1 MGTPT
6 KAQERVKSAEEI
18 ELEKQAAIAKLKN
31 DIAQSELNTVKAKK
45 ESGGVLTDKEQAEV
59 DKAIAEANK
68 ATIQAK
74 RDAFK
79 GPEIAP
85 LSGKVTSEGSFI
97 EVKVLAQS
105 TLLASMKSL
114 STKLQANAAFN
125 NKKPVFIIYNSA
137 DLQGIELYAA
147 IRDQVK
153 SMENAFTL
161 SNKAAKDLLDKKPN
175 FSSPPVTLGDPLIAG
190 YAVSGILRT
199 AADIASLFKT
209 NNDFKNADISVD
221 ETDLVASFKISIPS
235 DWKVF
240 NPSVYPIN
248 TVKSSASISK
258 FVEAL
263 NDVQKQVAVSDL
275 RLADIDTKTKE
286 LATLLAAEKDPVK
299 ISNIKSFM
307 DSFTPIST
315 ELKSLKS
322 AFQTLQTTL
331 STADQATK
339 ITAQSVIMR
348 AERLYSKLL
357 EADVYVIKFHVTSKG
372 STKINE
378 SIWRSAKIE
387 HSAGTELSCLVFGT
401 DGEILFSESLHAYE
415 PYKKS
420 SDIK

>member
-1 MGTPT
+1 
-6 KAQERVKSAEEI
+6 
-18 ELEKQAAIAKLKN
+18 
-31 DIAQSELNTVKAKK
+31 
-45 ESGGVLTDKEQAEV
+45 
-59 DKAIAEANK
+59 
-68 ATIQAK
+68 
-74 RDAFK
+74 
-79 GPEIAP
+79 
-85 LSGKVTSEGSFI
+85 
-97 EVKVLAQS
+97 
-105 TLLASMKSL
+105 
-114 STKLQANAAFN
+114 
-125 NKKPVFIIYNSA
+125 
-137 DLQGIELYAA
+137 
-147 IRDQVK
+147 
-153 SMENAFTL
+153 MENAFTL

>member
-45 ESGGVLTDKEQAEV
+45 ESGGVLTDKEQAEI

-97 EVKVLAQS
+97 EVKVLAQR

-114 STKLQANAAFN
+114 STKLQANAAFDK
-125 NKKPVFIIYNSA
+125 KKPVFIIYSSA

-209 NNDFKNADISVD
+209 NNNFKNADISVD

-387 HSAGTELSCLVFGT
+387 HSAGTELSSLVFGT